1 LSKAQNDDDK
11 IGIIP
16 KHKYIDELEVE
27 VARWLRITEDHPH
40 FFTNE
45 IKHVRAKMP
54 ADLSP
59 TQQKIWRREEIR
71 RCKEG
76 YNGMCGK
83 MYFFFNYCFIKNIS
97 GGKIPPDFRVCDNAW
112 FKEIE
117 TCHENNEGLI
127 CVKRRRVGASWKE
140 AADVIHDAIF
150 KPFYIIGMN
159 SKGER
164 DSKSLFQ
171 KVKFVYDN
179 LPDFLRVRVM
189 SNTQMYMEFAYIDPK
204 TKQKKG
210 NQSEIIVVAPVPTA
224 FECQMLNKW
233 ICDEA
238 GKQPELP
245 QMWSYTEDCM
255 MEETVRKGIPI
266 LFGTSGD
273 IGREG
278 RGLVEMWRDAEI
290 HRLRK
295 FFFAGWMGILCD
307 EYGNDR
313 KEEAIRYIIYER
325 HRRRNLSAKALN
337 DFIQRY
343 PLTVDEA
350 FQQASTGG
358 VGDIV
363 KINSQRAALRE
374 NPPKIKRGRFGT
386 DKDGNVKFIPDPFG
400 EAIVYVEPEA
410 HRHGLYVAGCD
421 PADHDDVFEEA
432 SDLSMYIMKKSDGAD
447 PPMIVFEYTARPA
460 NLVQYY
466 EQAMLALTYY
476 NNARVFVED
485 NRYRFI
491 GYFKE
496 NGYGYLLQTAP
507 QSYIRVFG
515 GKPNKIG
522 FHKGT
527 ATADYM
533 EELITEY
540 IDDYVGFI
548 PSDELLNECIQY
560 GSRNTDRVI
569 AFAAALMVLKEDRRK
584 IRTVVGGRQN
594 YTPTYGYKRTI
605 TGQIVR
611 VDDIRSDENA
621 ALESEM
627 QRWTMARPK

>member
-1 LSKAQNDDDK
+1 MSKKDDDDK
-11 IGIIP
+11 IGIVPPSRYIP
-16 KHKYIDELEVE
+16 ELEAE
-27 VARWLRITEDHPH
+27 VRRLVAYLPDFPH
-40 FFTNE
+40 YYVNL
-45 IKHVRAKMP
+45 IKHERVKLP
-54 ADLSP
+54 VFTSP
-59 TQQKIWRREEIR
+59 TQEKIWKREEIR
-71 RCKEG
+71 RCKQG

-112 FKEIE
+112 FSEIE
-117 TCHENNEGLI
+117 ECHKNNEGLI

-150 KPFYIIGMN
+150 NKYYVIGMN
-159 SKGER
+159 SKTER

-171 KVKFVYDN
+171 KVKFVYDS
-179 LPDFLRVRVM
+179 LPEFLRVKVLG
-189 SNTQMYMEFAYIDPK
+189 NTQMYMEFAYIDQK
-204 TKQKKG
+204 TKAKKG
-210 NQSEIIVVAPVPTA
+210 NQSEIIVVPPVPTA
-224 FECQMLNKW
+224 FEGQMLNKW

-238 GKQPELP
+238 GKIAELA
-245 QMWSYTEDCM
+245 QLWSYTEDCM

-266 LFGTSGD
+266 LFGTSGEV
-273 IGREG
+273 GKEG
-278 RGLVEMWRDAEI
+278 RGLVEMWKNAEI
-290 HRLRK
+290 HNLRK

-307 EYGNDR
+307 EHGNDR

-325 HRRRNLSAKALN
+325 YRRRMLSAKGLQ

-343 PLTVDEA
+343 PLSVDEA
-350 FQQASTGG
+350 FSQASTGG

-363 KINSQRAALRE
+363 KINSQLASLRE
-374 NPPKIKRGRFGT
+374 NPPKYKKGRFSIDQNG
-386 DKDGNVKFIPDPFG
+386 DVKFVPDPHG
-400 EAIVYVEPEA
+400 EAMVYLEPEQD
-410 HRHGLYVAGCD
+410 RHGLYVAGCD

-432 SDLSMYIMKKSDGAD
+432 SDLSMYIMKKSDGAS

-466 EQAMLALTYY
+466 QQALYALMYY
-476 NNARVFVED
+476 NNAKVFVED

-507 QSYIRVFG
+507 QSYVRLFG

-540 IDDYVGFI
+540 IDDYYDQI
-548 PSDELLNECIQY
+548 PTSELLQECIEY
-560 GSRNTDRVI
+560 GSKNTDRVI
-569 AFAAALMVLKEDRRK
+569 AFAATLMVLKEDKRR
-584 IRTVVGGRQN
+584 IRTTTEIRDN
-594 YTPTYGYKRTI
+594 YVPKFGWKRDAR
-605 TGQIVR
+605 GNIVR
-611 VDDIRSDENA
+611 YNDIRAVISDP
-621 ALESEM
+621 LEAEILKWK
-627 QRWTMARPK
+627 QK